1 MSTVVLVGEVD
12 GDGIKDVSQQVAGVA
27 AGMGD
32 VVGLVMGKTI
42 SEAAMKLAS
51 GKIVI
56 AEDDAL
62 EHYDPVKYAS
72 IVSQVVEQNNA
83 SRVLMG
89 ATTMGKDLGP
99 RVAAELGWSYL
110 GDCLEATSEGFV
122 RPNYAGKVLAKS
134 NPDGPLVASIRSNA
148 YPVGESWSG
157 SIENFSGSIPDST
170 LNTASIE
177 KVGAGTI
184 ELTEASIVVS
194 GGRGLES
201 PENYDNMIRPLAAT
215 MGAAAG
221 ASRAIVDAGWVP
233 HSHQVGQTG
242 KTVTPDLYLAIGI
255 SGAIQHL
262 GGMSGS
268 KFIVAINKDAEAPIF
283 KVADYGIVGDLFK
296 AVPVLREEVGK
307 RKG

>member
-1 MSTVVLVGEVD
+1 MSTVVVVGEVD
-12 GDGIKDVSQQVAGVA
+12 GNEIKNISQQVAAVA
-27 AGMGD
+27 SGMGD
-32 VVGLVMGKTI
+32 VVGVVIGKNI
-42 SEAAMKLAS
+42 SEAAMKLATS
-51 GKIVI
+51 KIII
-56 AEDDAL
+56 AEDDNL
-62 EHYDPVKYAS
+62 EHYDPVKFTS
-72 IVSQVVEQNNA
+72 IVSQIVEQVNA
-83 SRVLMG
+83 GKVLIG

-99 RVAAELGWSYL
+99 RLAVELEWGYL
-110 GDCLEATSEGFV
+110 GDCLEAGNDGFV
-122 RPNYAGKVLAKS
+122 RPNFAGKVLAKS
-134 NPDGPLVASIRSNA
+134 NPSGPLVASIRNNA
-148 YPVGESWSG
+148 YPAGESWSG
-157 SIENFSGSIPDST
+157 SVENFTGNIPKSSLNTTSIENI
-170 LNTASIE
+170 
-177 KVGAGTI
+177 GAGTV

-201 PENYDNMIRPLAAT
+201 SENYDSHIRPLAEA

-283 KVADYGIVGDLFK
+283 KVADYGIIGDLFEI
-296 AVPVLREEVGK
+296 VPILK
-307 RKG
+307 SKL

>member
-170 LNTASIE
+170 LNTVSIE
-177 KVGAGTI
+177 NIGAGTI

-201 PENYDNMIRPLAAT
+201 PENYENLIRPLAAT

-242 KTVTPDLYLAIGI
+242 KTVSPDLYMAIGI

-268 KFIVAINKDAEAPIF
+268 KFIVAINKDSDAPIF
-283 KVADYGIVGDLFK
+283 KVADYGIVNDLFEIIPILK
-296 AVPVLREEVGK
+296 EKLEN
-307 RKG
+307 

>member
-1 MSTVVLVGEVD
+1 MSSVVLVGEVEE
-12 GDGIKDVSQQVAGVA
+12 DGIKDVSQQVAGVA

-32 VVGLVMGKTI
+32 VIGLVMGKTI

-83 SRVLMG
+83 TRVLMG

-99 RVAAELGWSYL
+99 RVAAELGWGYL
-110 GDCLEATSEGFV
+110 GDCLEATNEGFV

-170 LNTASIE
+170 LKTASVE

-201 PENYDNMIRPLAAT
+201 PENYENLIKPLAAT

-233 HSHQVGQTG
+233 HSQQVGQTG
-242 KTVTPDLYLAIGI
+242 KTVSPDLYMAIGI

-268 KFIVAINKDAEAPIF
+268 KFIVAINKDSDAPIF
-283 KVADYGIVGDLFK
+283 KVADYGIVNDLFEIIPILK
-296 AVPVLREEVGK
+296 EKLAN
-307 RKG
+307 

>member
-62 EHYDPVKYAS
+62 EHYDPAKYAS
-72 IVSQVVEQNNA
+72 IVSQVVEKNNA
-83 SRVLMG
+83 TRVLMG

-110 GDCLEATSEGFV
+110 GDCLEATNEGFM

-134 NPDGPLVASIRSNA
+134 NPEGPLVASIRSNA

-170 LNTASIE
+170 LNTVSIE
-177 KVGAGTI
+177 KIGAGTI

-201 PENYDNMIRPLAAT
+201 PENYENLIRPLAAT

-242 KTVTPDLYLAIGI
+242 KTVSPDLYMAVGI

-268 KFIVAINKDAEAPIF
+268 KFIVAINKDSDAPIF
-283 KVADYGIVGDLFK
+283 KVADYGIVNDLFEII
-296 AVPVLREEVGK
+296 PVLKEKLEN
-307 RKG
+307 

>member
-1 MSTVVLVGEVD
+1 MKTKRRYNDFTYYIKNKFNFRVQKVSINAGFTCPNKDGSKGTGGCTYCNNNTFNPDYCKPIKPIIVQIQEGIEFFSRKYNSQKYLAYFQAFTNTYAPLSTLKKMYEEALSH
-12 GDGIKDVSQQVAGVA
+12 KDVI
-27 AGMGD
+27 
-32 VVGLVMGKTI
+32 GLVMGKTI

-83 SRVLMG
+83 TRVLMG

-99 RVAAELGWSYL
+99 RVAAELGWGYL
-110 GDCLEATSEGFV
+110 GDCLEATNEGFV

-170 LNTASIE
+170 LKTASVE
-177 KVGAGTI
+177 NP
-184 ELTEASIVVS
+184 ASS
-194 GGRGLES
+194 TFSTFL
-201 PENYDNMIRPLAAT
+201 N
-215 MGAAAG
+215 
-221 ASRAIVDAGWVP
+221 
-233 HSHQVGQTG
+233 
-242 KTVTPDLYLAIGI
+242 
-255 SGAIQHL
+255 
-262 GGMSGS
+262 
-268 KFIVAINKDAEAPIF
+268 
-283 KVADYGIVGDLFK
+283 LF
-296 AVPVLREEVGK
+296 VLRLPLIVY
-307 RKG
+307 RTFV